1 MTKKNDGR
9 KAALMSEIEA
19 LVDKMLSEQP
29 APDEIDLSD
38 IEKTAV
44 STGNKIREVIAQHL
58 LEEAEGRTVEGYCPS
73 CGKRLRM
80 KDYRSRRVVTEA
92 GEVNLRRAYY
102 YCEACGQGI
111 FPPG

>member
-1 MTKKNDGR
+1 VTKKNDER
-9 KAALMSEIEA
+9 KAGLMREIEA
-19 LVDKMLSEQP
+19 LVDKMLSDQP
-29 APDEIDLSD
+29 APDEIDLSN
-38 IEKTAV
+38 IEQAAV
-44 STGNKIREVIAQHL
+44 STGDKIREVIAQHL
-58 LEEAEGRTVEGYCPS
+58 LEEAEGKAETVYCPT

>member
-1 MTKKNDGR
+1 MTENNDER
-9 KAALMSEIEA
+9 KVALMSEIEA

-38 IEKTAV
+38 IEKAAV
-44 STGNKIREVIAQHL
+44 STGDKIREVIAQHL
-58 LEEAEGRTVEGYCPS
+58 LEEAARKAGEVYCPT

-92 GEVNLRRAYY
+92 GEINMRRAYY